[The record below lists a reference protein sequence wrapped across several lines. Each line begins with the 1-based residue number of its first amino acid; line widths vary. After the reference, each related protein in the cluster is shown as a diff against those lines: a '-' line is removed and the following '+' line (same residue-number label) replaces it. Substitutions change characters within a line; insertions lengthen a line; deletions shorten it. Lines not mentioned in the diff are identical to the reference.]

1 MNMRTAFPTHSRPG
15 LTGLMQWGCVVLVR
29 ACFASAVHAE
39 EPFYKAPLLFSQA
52 PNPDK
57 SQQSIGRFGPVG
69 IGIDLLQPAFV
80 MKVSG
85 VEPGSPADGKLKAGQ
100 IIETINGAKLRD
112 IDPRIQL
119 GNIITD
125 AEARD
130 GVVKFMVKDS
140 PSAPAQEV
148 VVNIPVLGAYSPTW
162 PLDCPKSDQIVRNEA
177 EFIKTSGNRS
187 GFFDMLFLLSTGD
200 EGDLAYVRE
209 WARKQPV
216 TPPNQFHT
224 WIAGLSKLA
233 LCEYYLRT
241 GDEQVLPAIQ
251 AATDSL
257 LQAENNGAWGNRA
270 PLSGLSYGGG
280 GGHFNASS
288 VHAATFLMLAK
299 QCGAEIPD
307 EQLLRVLANFYRYA
321 GRGNV
326 PYGNNRPEGTYTDN
340 GRNGGLALAMA
351 AAAALDPDGEASVYA
366 GARDI
371 SALFAFTSTS
381 FMLHGHTG
389 GGIGEIFRS
398 ASMGLLHE
406 KQPHLY
412 REFMNQRRWHYELSR
427 RWDGSMTILGGERYD
442 NHSWGM
448 GYALTYTVPRKKLQ
462 LFGAPPSPYAKPFKL
477 PERPW
482 GTAADDDFVSIQAI
496 AYPDGMRP
504 DFSQDTLANGGAMA
518 LLEVRRGELSDEQL
532 ARFIRHPNIIARN
545 YLMGNITQK
554 GPDYVLALLN
564 DADARMRRL
573 ALGCIG
579 GAVEELLTPEV
590 FKRLI
595 TIIADPQESWFA
607 QDAALGL
614 IGKAAPDQILPH
626 IDTILAYLGHEEWWL
641 QQSATIALT
650 PVATDASCA
659 KKVLLAIGKMLANN
673 HLISIAGSVRWGGL
687 AGKLREADDE
697 VAALAREAL
706 IQAYNGYVA
715 YEHPLPE
722 VANRVNQGMR
732 QSLAAAIA
740 NIPGGYDALYTVAK
754 QENPNVVLPY
764 EGLFLDADFDK
775 FGPELRKAVN
785 PIIRDHVISEFIVKN
800 RASLLSIAEGT
811 HQSAYIEK
819 TTAMDD
825 LVDLYRKLDVTD
837 YDWQTFGTDLKTVKW
852 DYLTFDPPE
861 QLALDRSVWQ
871 YREVTMP
878 AGTEEWFKPD
888 FDPVAAGWK
897 QGFAPFGQYD
907 GKLVRDAEGALFKTT
922 CPHPYRTFWDKQV
935 LLLRGTVDLPALKP
949 GHLYRLKVNYG
960 NGVGNGDGYRIY
972 INGKQLIEVVAGIP
986 RRAGG
991 RERGAFI
998 TKEFFDEFGKGPV
1011 TFAAISFLRYGD
1023 KAIVTMPPVPQGSF
1037 CLEVEEMQVPPL
1049 DAATFQ
1055 KAAAFIGMRSAA
1067 WQAMQDP
1074 DDTDRTLED
1083 GLFRY
1088 DGKFVPNAQVPGNWT
1103 AVTLV
1108 ATPEEFNSSQK
1119 ANRKGIPFREIT
1131 FKDGGFTN
1139 TTAYFWSGDTLM
1151 DLNKRQMLKITP
1163 RTIDGSDYL
1172 FIEAGGFSEKNPPTW
1187 QSPLMV
1193 LKRAVL

>member
-1 MNMRTAFPTHSRPG
+1 MAMKRILVSI
-15 LTGLMQWGCVVLVR
+15 LMFAIAGTM
-29 ACFASAVHAE
+29 CFAQES
-39 EPFYKAPLLFSQA
+39 FYKGPMLFSKA
-52 PNPDK
+52 PNPEK
-57 SQQSIGRFGPVG
+57 SKESIGRFGPVG
-69 IGIDLLQPAFV
+69 ISIDLLQPAFV
-80 MKVSG
+80 MKVG
-85 VEPGSPADGKLKAGQ
+85 EVEPGSPAEGKLKAGQ
-100 IIETINGAKLRD
+100 IIETINGAKLHD

-125 AEARD
+125 AEATD

-140 PSAPAQEV
+140 PSAAAKEV
-148 VVNIPVLGAYSPTW
+148 VVSIPVLGAYSPTW
-162 PLDCPKSDQIVRNEA
+162 PLGCPKSDQIVRNEA
-177 EFIKTSGNRS
+177 EFIKTSGNRN

-200 EGDLAYVRE
+200 ESDLAYVRE
-209 WARKQPV
+209 WARKQPTKV
-216 TPPNQFHT
+216 PERFHT
-224 WIAGLSKLA
+224 WIAGLSKIA
-233 LCEYYLRT
+233 LCEYYLQT
-241 GDEQVLPAIQ
+241 GDAQVLPAIQ

-270 PLSGLSYGGG
+270 PLSGLNYGGG

-288 VHAATFLMLAK
+288 VHAATFLMLAR

-307 EQLLRVLANFYRYA
+307 EQLQRVLANFYRYA

-326 PYGNNRPEGTYTDN
+326 PYGNNRPEGSYTDN

-398 ASMGLLHE
+398 ASMGLLRE

-412 REFMNQRRWHYELSR
+412 REFMDQRRWHYELSR

-462 LFGAPPSPYAKPFKL
+462 LFGAPPSPYAKPYKL

-482 GTAADDDFVSIQAI
+482 GTAADDAFASIKPI
-496 AYPDGMRP
+496 AYPDGTHP

-532 ARFIRHPNIIARN
+532 ARFIRHPTITVRN
-545 YLMGNITQK
+545 YLTGNIIK
-554 GPDYVLALLN
+554 RGPDYVLALLN
-564 DADARMRRL
+564 DADARLRRL

-579 GAVEELLTPEV
+579 EAPEELLTPAV
-590 FKRLI
+590 VQRLI
-595 TIIADPQESWFA
+595 AIIEDPQESWFV
-607 QDAALGL
+607 QDAALGV
-614 IGKAAPDQILPH
+614 IGKVAPEQVLPH
-626 IDTILAYLGHEEWWL
+626 VDSILAYLGHKEWWL

-650 PVATDASCA
+650 PVVTDASYA
-659 KKVLLAIGKMLANN
+659 KQVLPAIGKMLTTN
-673 HLISIAGSVRWGGL
+673 HLISISGTVRWSGL
-687 AGKLREADDE
+687 GGKLREADPE
-697 VAALAREAL
+697 IAAIAREAL
-706 IQAYNGYVA
+706 TEAYNSYVP

-722 VANRVNQGMR
+722 VANRVNQGMI

-740 NIPGGYDALYTVAK
+740 NVPGGYDTLYAVAK
-754 QENPNVVLPY
+754 EESPNVVLPHQD
-764 EGLFLDADFDK
+764 LFLNADFDK
-775 FGPELRKAVN
+775 FGPQLRKVVN
-785 PIIRDHVISEFIVKN
+785 PIIRDHVISNFIVKN
-800 RASLLSIAEGT
+800 RANLLSIAEGT
-811 HQSAYIEK
+811 HQSTYIEK
-819 TTAMDD
+819 STSMDD
-825 LVDLYRKLDVTD
+825 LVDLYRKLEVTD

-861 QLALDRSVWQ
+861 QLPLDRSVWQ

-878 AGTEEWFKPD
+878 AGTEDWFMPD
-888 FDPVAAGWK
+888 FDPVKAGWK
-897 QGFAPFGQYD
+897 QGLAPFGQYD
-907 GKLVRDAEGALFKTT
+907 GKLVRDAEGGVFKTT
-922 CPHPYRTFWDKQV
+922 CPYPYRTLWDKQV

-960 NGVGNGDGYRIY
+960 SGVGTGDGYRIY
-972 INGKQLIEVVAGIP
+972 INGKQLIEVPAGVP

-998 TKEFFDEFGKGPV
+998 TKEFVDEFGKGPV

-1037 CLEVEEMQVPPL
+1037 CLEMEEMQVPPL
-1049 DAATFQ
+1049 DAETFQ

-1067 WQAMQDP
+1067 WQTLQDP
-1074 DDTDRTLED
+1074 DDADRSPED
-1083 GLFRY
+1083 GLFLY
-1088 DGKFVPNAQVPGNWT
+1088 DGKFVPNAKVPGDWT
-1103 AVTLV
+1103 VVTLV
-1108 ATPEEFNSSQK
+1108 DSTDAFDPSQRP
-1119 ANRKGIPFREIT
+1119 NRRGIPFREIS
-1131 FKDGGFTN
+1131 FKEGGFTDS
-1139 TTAYFWSGDTLM
+1139 TAFFWSGDMVM
-1151 DLNKRQMLKITP
+1151 DLSKRQVLKITP
-1163 RTIDGSDYL
+1163 KTMDGTDYL
-1172 FIEAGGFSEKNPPTW
+1172 FVEAGGFSEKNPPTW
-1187 QSPLMV
+1187 QCPLMV
-1193 LKRAVL
+1193 LQRVM